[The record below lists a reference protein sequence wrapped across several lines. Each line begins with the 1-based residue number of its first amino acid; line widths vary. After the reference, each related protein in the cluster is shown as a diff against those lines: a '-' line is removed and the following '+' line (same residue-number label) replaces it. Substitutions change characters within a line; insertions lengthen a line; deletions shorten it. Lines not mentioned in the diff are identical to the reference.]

1 MAVVG
6 ARHEPH
12 RRLAAAR
19 RSAASRRRL
28 RRDAQPVAADATATE
43 QAAAVGPPPRARVG
57 VAAYRASERR
67 ESRLEQRAFGGDE
80 RRRLRR
86 RLPQV
91 EREQLA
97 CVLSKERGEG
107 GAVVADAAL
116 AEQAEREEIGQHVAR
131 RPARPRRCSQSQ
143 RHRSGRIAH
152 RSVGRGRRRAA
163 HDVLAAA
170 ALAVAVVVGEVDG
183 QVGRLEVRADVRRPR
198 VVDELRAILRVRL
211 PLVTHFV
218 RVNVA
223 AGVHLQAVR
232 ELVDRRPLAL
242 GGARRKREE
251 AVVQLAFWVARAAKV
266 RDALDVR
273 ALARPPRLRVRLR
286 ATVDVELARRRERRP
301 ADRRVRPHEKLR
313 GRRVA
318 QHSVRRLEPGEQRR
332 RRARDSLPLGAVR
345 LEAHRKVLRRD
356 GEVWTASGHPLR
368 RLPLR
373 PRVAHPSAG

>member
-1 MAVVG
+1 MNRDLSSG
-6 ARHEPH
+6 HFGGFE
-12 RRLAAAR
+12 RRLL
-19 RSAASRRRL
+19 RRL
-28 RRDAQPVAADATATE
+28 R
-43 QAAAVGPPPRARVG
+43 
-57 VAAYRASERR
+57 
-67 ESRLEQRAFGGDE
+67 
-80 RRRLRR
+80 
-86 RLPQV
+86 PQD

-131 RPARPRRCSQSQ
+131 RPARPPPLLPVATPQ
-143 RHRSGRIAH
+143 RVDESRTEA
-152 RSVGRGRRRAA
+152 SVEEGVERP

-170 ALAVAVVVGEVDG
+170 ALAVTVGVGEVDG

-211 PLVTHFV
+211 PLVPHFV

-251 AVVQLAFWVARAAKV
+251 AVVQLAFWVARAAKM

-273 ALARPPRLRVRLR
+273 ALARPARLRVRLR
-286 ATVDVELARRRERRP
+286 TDVDVELARRRERRP
-301 ADRRVRPHEKLR
+301 AGRRVRPHEKLR